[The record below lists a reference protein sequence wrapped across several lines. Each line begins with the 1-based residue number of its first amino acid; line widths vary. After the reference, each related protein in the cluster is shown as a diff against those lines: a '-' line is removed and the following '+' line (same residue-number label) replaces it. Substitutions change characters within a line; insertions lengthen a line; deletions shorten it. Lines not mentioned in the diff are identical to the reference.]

1 MFLDLLDVMRAP
13 GNVSE
18 KPIEIA
24 PRVVD
29 DITFV
34 APLVG
39 TIRAINARQ
48 NILISGAVHTQIEM
62 ECARCLKLF
71 AQPLEL
77 DLEAVVPLRFV
88 QSLLAGSAARDEE
101 SDEESELTEEELAVL
116 FDGHSLDVL
125 ELIRQAAVLQ
135 APRKPL
141 CDEDCAGLPEA
152 QNYVESGDSRWD
164 ALKNWKDLNGSA

>member
-1 MFLDLLDVMRAP
+1 MYLDLLDVMRAP

-24 PRVVD
+24 PRLVD
-29 DITFV
+29 DINFS
-34 APLVG
+34 APIRG
-39 TIRAINARQ
+39 SIRAINARK
-48 NILISGAVHTQIEM
+48 NIVVSGAAHTEIEM
-62 ECARCLKLF
+62 ECARCLKTF

-77 DLEAVVPLRFV
+77 DLEAVVPLRFA

-101 SDEESELTEEELAVL
+101 SELTEEELAAL

-141 CDEDCAGLPEA
+141 CEEDCAGLPEA
-152 QNYVESGDSRWD
+152 QNYVENGDSRWD
-164 ALKNWKDLNGSA
+164 ALQNWKDLNGSA